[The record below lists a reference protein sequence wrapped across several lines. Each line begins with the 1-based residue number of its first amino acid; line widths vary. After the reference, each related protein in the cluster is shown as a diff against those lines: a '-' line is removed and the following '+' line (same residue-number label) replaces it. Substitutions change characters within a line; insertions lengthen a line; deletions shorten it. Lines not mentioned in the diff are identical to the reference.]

1 MNIRYI
7 IAMALVLV
15 VGGFFVVRSITSSTP
30 TAPIVQEQKEVFG
43 EGAVVVGDLETSTTT
58 SSSNIAPATT
68 TQTSAPA
75 VVTRTELAKHNTQAD
90 CWVAFKDVVYDIT
103 SWLPRH
109 PGSAAAI
116 APYCGTVEAFT
127 TAFSKK
133 HGTSKE
139 AFLPKVGTT
148 EGTLVQ

>member
-1 MNIRYI
+1 MNTRYI

-15 VGGFFVVRSITSSTP
+15 VGGFFAVRSMTSSV
-30 TAPIVQEQKEVFG
+30 APASVNEEQKEVFG
-43 EGAVVVGDLETSTTT
+43 EGAVIVGELNSAT
-58 SSSNIAPATT
+58 SSVSVASSTNPIN
-68 TQTSAPA
+68 SKG
-75 VVTRTELAKHNTQAD
+75 VTRTELAKHNIQTD
-90 CWVAFKDVVYDIT
+90 CWVAYKDVVYDIT

-127 TAFSKK
+127 AAFSKK
-133 HGTSKE
+133 HGTAKD